1 MKYSTLLFTAA
12 ALGLLPAIS
21 AQITISAPGIYT
33 QNFDTLPLSGTSNT
47 WTDNS
52 TLAGWYADRE
62 TGGEVTVISA
72 GTGSSTTT
80 NLYSFGS
87 TSTAERA
94 LGALGSGSS
103 GAFAYGVAFQNVS
116 AQTITFTDFSYRGE
130 LWRMGSPA
138 EAETLQFA
146 YRISSSPIAGA
157 LTGIWTDFN
166 PLDFTNP
173 NPAAPSGGT
182 GAMDGNLSGN
192 FTNLSATLNVSL
204 TSGSYVMFRWYD
216 IDHSS
221 ADNGL
226 GIDNISIAYVANAPV
241 SVIAAVPEPSAY
253 GIVAATMLVA
263 VAAWRRRRSA

>member
-12 ALGLLPAIS
+12 ALGLLPAIF
-21 AQITISAPGIYT
+21 AQITISASGSYS
-33 QNFDTLPLSGTSNT
+33 QNFDTLPSAGTSNA
-47 WTDNS
+47 WIDNS

-62 TGGEVTVISA
+62 ASGEVSVISA

-87 TSTAERA
+87 ASSADRA
-94 LGALGSGSS
+94 LGALNSSTS
-103 GAFAYGVAFQNVS
+103 GAFAYGVLFQNLS
-116 AQTITFTDFSYRGE
+116 LQTITFTDFSYRGE

-146 YRISSSPIAGA
+146 YRISSSSLTSA
-157 LTGIWTDFN
+157 LTGAWTDVN
-166 PLDFTNP
+166 PLDFTNA

-182 GAMDGNLSGN
+182 GAMDGNLAGN
-192 FTNLSATLNVSL
+192 VMNLSATLNVSVAA
-204 TSGSYVMFRWYD
+204 GSYVMFRWYD

-226 GIDNISIAYVANAPV
+226 AIDNVSIAYVANAPGP
-241 SVIAAVPEPSAY
+241 ATTAVPEPSAY
-253 GIVAATMLVA
+253 GMLAATMLVA
-263 VAAWRRRRSA
+263 VAVWRRRRSA